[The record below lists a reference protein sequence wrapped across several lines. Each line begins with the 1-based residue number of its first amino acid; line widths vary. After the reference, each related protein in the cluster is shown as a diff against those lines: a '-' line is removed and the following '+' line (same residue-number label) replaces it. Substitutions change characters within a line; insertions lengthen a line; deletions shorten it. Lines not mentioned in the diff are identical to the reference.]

1 MTTLHEK
8 YRPTKFA
15 DVVGQDRALK
25 CLLGMR
31 ERSGLGGKAYW
42 IAGPSG
48 TGKTTLA
55 RLIAAEIADSINIDE
70 IDATGL
76 SAAAIQSI
84 ERESHIFGMGDK
96 SGRAYI
102 VNEAHGL
109 NKAAVRQLLTTLE
122 RVPAHVVW
130 IFTTTDDGAEALFDG
145 IDAGPLCSRCTEVP
159 MARRGLADGLA
170 QRALE
175 IARTEGLDGKPLSN
189 YLELVKQ
196 KRNNMRAVLCHI
208 EAGGM
213 LD

>member
-1 MTTLHEK
+1 MATLHEK
-8 YRPTKFA
+8 YRPAKFA

-25 CLLGMR
+25 CLMGMR
-31 ERSGLGGKAYW
+31 DRSGLGGKAYW

-55 RLIAAEIADSINIDE
+55 RLIASEVADPINIDE
-70 IDATGL
+70 LDATGM
-76 SAAAIQSI
+76 SASAIQTI
-84 ERESHIFGMGDK
+84 ERESHIYGMGAK

-145 IDAGPLCSRCTEVP
+145 IDAGPLTSRCTDVP
-159 MARRGLADGLA
+159 MARRGLAEGLA

-175 IARTEGLDGKPLSN
+175 IARAENLDGKPLSQ